1 MIEKT
6 LLAVLGTEENYR
18 KYKSVIRKEHVSPEV
33 YRIIHEGL
41 DWWYSHTKDDADW
54 DEISQYML
62 FTKLTGEP
70 QSTREVYSAA
80 MTDPDASGATG
91 EAVIRALNE
100 RLYFSEISVMAQDIG
115 EGLGSYSA
123 EEVKEKLDKYF
134 SELSSVR
141 PLAPMTPRELL
152 ARLKKKSAAGLRWPL
167 KELNLSVGDL
177 RIGNLVLVAAR
188 PESGKTTFLVS
199 QTAGMLSQSA
209 RPVLYLTNEDAGESI
224 QVRYY
229 QNQLK
234 ITKAQVDADPDAA
247 VDAFTAMHGEDRL
260 LVLDL
265 NHEELNTWSAIEAA
279 VVNLQPSIVVIDQLR
294 NVRGFSD
301 AGTEVARLKE
311 LFTHARSLASRVCP
325 IIVAHQLDGTAT
337 GEMYPQENQLEGT
350 KTEVQGA
357 LDVQIMI
364 GRSWESGY
372 EQVRG
377 MNIVK
382 NKLGHGSIADHKYR
396 HGKFEIRIDEEYQ
409 NFTGVL

>member
-1 MIEKT
+1 
-6 LLAVLGTEENYR
+6 
-18 KYKSVIRKEHVSPEV
+18 
-33 YRIIHEGL
+33 
-41 DWWYSHTKDDADW
+41 
-54 DEISQYML
+54 ML

-152 ARLKKKSAAGLRWPL
+152 TRLKKKSAAGLRWPL

-199 QTAGMLSQSA
+199 QTAGMLSQSTK
-209 RPVLYLTNEDAGESI
+209 PVLYLTNEDAGESI

-234 ITKAQVDADPDAA
+234 ITKSQVDADPDAA
-247 VDAFTAMHGEDRL
+247 VDAFTAMHGEAKL

-311 LFTHARSLASRVCP
+311 LFTHARSLSSRVCP
-325 IIVAHQLDGTAT
+325 IIVAHQLDGTSV
-337 GEMYPQENQLEGT
+337 GEMYPNENQLEGT

-364 GRSWESGY
+364 GRSYESGY

-382 NKLGHGSIADHKYR
+382 NKLGHGSIADHRHR